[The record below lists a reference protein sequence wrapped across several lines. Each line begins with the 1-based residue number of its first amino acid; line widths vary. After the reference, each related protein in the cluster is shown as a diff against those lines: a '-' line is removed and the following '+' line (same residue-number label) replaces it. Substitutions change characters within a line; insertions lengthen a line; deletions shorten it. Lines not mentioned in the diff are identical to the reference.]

1 MLKARFHLPG
11 LRYNFPLNMFWV
23 SLLKQYPQYFR
34 EGVEIA
40 SCFGVFPFA
49 LWNGGRDTGTDQCD
63 AGFVKNVVK
72 NINAQGIAVRYTF
85 TNPLLTEADLKDP
98 YCNFLLK
105 TADNGMN
112 EIIIFSPLLEKYIR
126 KNYPSYKFTSTT
138 CKEIRDVKALNDE
151 LARDYHYV
159 VLDYNLNN
167 RFELLEGIE
176 HKEKLE
182 ILVNALCTPNCPRRG
197 EHYRQIA
204 ENERIRYENRK
215 LPKEKQRPIIP
226 WTCEYGDKNCVYTI
240 QDYPT
245 VVHPDDIWEKYIPM
259 GINNFKIEG
268 RTANL
273 FSLVETYCYYMIK
286 PEYAGQVRILLY
298 RNLES
303 ARIINV
309 NRPRPGQ
316 WP

>member
-215 LPKEKQRPIIP
+215 LPKEKQ
-226 WTCEYGDKNCVYTI
+226 
-240 QDYPT
+240 
-245 VVHPDDIWEKYIPM
+245 
-259 GINNFKIEG
+259 
-268 RTANL
+268 
-273 FSLVETYCYYMIK
+273 K
-286 PEYAGQVRILLY
+286 P
-298 RNLES
+298 
-303 ARIINV
+303 
-309 NRPRPGQ
+309 
-316 WP
+316 